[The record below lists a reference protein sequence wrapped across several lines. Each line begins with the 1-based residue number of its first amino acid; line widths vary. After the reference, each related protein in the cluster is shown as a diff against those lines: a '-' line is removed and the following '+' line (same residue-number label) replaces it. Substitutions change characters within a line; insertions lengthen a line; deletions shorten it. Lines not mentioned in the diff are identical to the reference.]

1 MRAGVCTRGASNLVD
16 AKIALSGLWNSGS
29 ASTILDKGAVLV
41 TYIHH
46 SYIVIWAGVCAG
58 GAANTTLVIN
68 NNLAFSRGPVNS
80 TGWTANHAYRI
91 CAMHAGISHHIVV
104 VTWAVSIKARI
115 IIVGICTRDNTLIA
129 THAIVELSLI
139 HI

>member
-46 SYIVIWAGVCAG
+46 SDIVIWAGFAQVAQPIQ
-58 GAANTTLVIN
+58 L
-68 NNLAFSRGPVNS
+68 S
-80 TGWTANHAYRI
+80 
-91 CAMHAGISHHIVV
+91 
-104 VTWAVSIKARI
+104 
-115 IIVGICTRDNTLIA
+115 
-129 THAIVELSLI
+129 SLI
-139 HI
+139 ITWPSAEAL